1 MELVPAAVKNLLLEE
16 AAEVQ
21 RRMDAFPYWQEVLA
35 DKQERWPIQ
44 HTQVTSPS
52 NRVLEGAHFAVG
64 TLAPWSL
71 QRVLNE
77 ECDEQLWL
85 VVRCWYFLDLSC
97 CPSR

>member
-35 DKQERWPIQ
+35 DTERWPIQ

-85 VVRCWYFLDLSC
+85 VVRCWYFLDLSR